1 MSSTSDL
8 AQNLLL
14 REQHTFKEVKVMK
27 TTHTTSAIAWKGKET
42 SEMHRETARVT
53 FIDTLLMLPAGIIG
67 LIIGTFP
74 LSLPI
79 LYLIALW
86 MLG

>member
-1 MSSTSDL
+1 
-8 AQNLLL
+8 
-14 REQHTFKEVKVMK
+14 MK
-27 TTHTTSAIAWKGKET
+27 TTDSSHAIILKGRGGADAHEET
-42 SEMHRETARVT
+42 VKVS
-53 FIDTLLMLPAGIIG
+53 FLDTLLMFPAGIIG

-86 MLG
+86 ILG

>member
-1 MSSTSDL
+1 
-8 AQNLLL
+8 
-14 REQHTFKEVKVMK
+14 MK
-27 TTHTTSAIAWKGKET
+27 TTDSAHAIILKGKEAVDT
-42 SEMHRETARVT
+42 HDEAAKLS
-53 FIDTLLMLPAGIIG
+53 FLDTLLMFPAGAIG

-86 MLG
+86 MME